1 MPTCLLFKAKLL
13 FVWQRARKGV
23 GTLSWADPRTECDLL
38 QDADHVPQGTVL
50 WESLALSSLVFQD
63 LPATCVS
70 WEANDELC
78 KVQLLGVVN
87 MSFGGG
93 WLSSHHR
100 RLLLSF
106 RSFIVKLYV
115 FVTAPLS

>member
-93 WLSSHHR
+93 GGCLLITDACCCLSGV
-100 RLLLSF
+100 L
-106 RSFIVKLYV
+106 
-115 FVTAPLS
+115 